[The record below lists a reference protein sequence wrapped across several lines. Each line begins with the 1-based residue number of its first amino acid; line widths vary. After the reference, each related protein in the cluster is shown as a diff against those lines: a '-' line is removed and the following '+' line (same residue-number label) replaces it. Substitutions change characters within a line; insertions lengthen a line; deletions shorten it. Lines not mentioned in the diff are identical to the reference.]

1 MPNPVT
7 KYDQEDTVKYGHTSL
22 TSITE
27 YPSKKHDQEDTIT
40 FSDKLHDVVPS
51 YDVLGRYTESSQ
63 DVAPMMSSQIV
74 TQNGDDFLCTAKFAG
89 RSRNPFVTSCSS
101 DVQDCGET

>member
-51 YDVLGRYTESSQ
+51 YDVLGRYTWSSQ

-74 TQNGDDFLCTAKFAG
+74 TQNGDDFLCTA
-89 RSRNPFVTSCSS
+89 
-101 DVQDCGET
+101 D